1 MYDVITGGAAVSP
14 ETVRYFLS
22 LDMKVLTEIIEDFRF
37 LLFCL
42 KLAEVEYSTDI
53 MQLLEMTGMTETVGM
68 VPITNLDEP
77 GGFRIGKVRKILD
90 FRILLK

>member
-1 MYDVITGGAAVSP
+1 M
-14 ETVRYFLS
+14 
-22 LDMKVLTEIIEDFRF
+22 
-37 LLFCL
+37 
-42 KLAEVEYSTDI
+42 AEVEYSTDI

-90 FRILLK
+90 FRIILKYVDIYILWQDFRIALRELHSYTL

>member
-1 MYDVITGGAAVSP
+1 M
-14 ETVRYFLS
+14 
-22 LDMKVLTEIIEDFRF
+22 
-37 LLFCL
+37 
-42 KLAEVEYSTDI
+42 KLAEEQYSTDI

-90 FRILLK
+90 FRILLN